1 MGVTNGRKKLG
12 SIFVVAAGNGGSQDD
27 CNYDGFANS
36 VYTLTIGMRGNT
48 YEDVFLLTLLL

>member
-1 MGVTNGRKKLG
+1 MAGTTNGRNKLG

-36 VYTLTIGMRGNT
+36 VYTLTIGKSNR
-48 YEDVFLLTLLL
+48 LWL